1 MNTDKTRGARPGT
14 ALPDG
19 QPILE
24 TRELGVAI
32 GGVQILSDVSL
43 SVRRGEIMA
52 VLGPNGA
59 GKTTLFNMLTGL
71 RRPTSGRI
79 HLQGRDITD
88 EPVFRRARLGLARSF
103 QITSLFPSLTVLENV
118 RLAAQAHL
126 GGSLALWRRV
136 RRTDPALDQARAALR
151 TVGIADHADDP
162 AAALSHGGKR
172 KLEVALAIVG
182 NPAVLILDEPTA
194 GMSAEDV
201 PELTEVIRQVRD
213 THGTTIVLV
222 EHRMDVAIALADRM
236 AVMHHGT
243 LLACD
248 TPDNVMADQVV
259 QSAYLGE
266 AL

>member
-1 MNTDKTRGARPGT
+1 MTTDEARGARPGT

-151 TVGIADHADDP
+151 TVGIADHADGP

-182 NPAVLILDEPTA
+182 NPAVLILGEPTA
-194 GMSAEDV
+194 EHERRGRAGTDRGDQAGARH
-201 PELTEVIRQVRD
+201 PRHHDRARRAPDGRRD
-213 THGTTIVLV
+213 RPG
-222 EHRMDVAIALADRM
+222 
-236 AVMHHGT
+236 G
-243 LLACD
+243 
-248 TPDNVMADQVV
+248 PDGRDAPRHP
-259 QSAYLGE
+259 ARL
-266 AL
+266 